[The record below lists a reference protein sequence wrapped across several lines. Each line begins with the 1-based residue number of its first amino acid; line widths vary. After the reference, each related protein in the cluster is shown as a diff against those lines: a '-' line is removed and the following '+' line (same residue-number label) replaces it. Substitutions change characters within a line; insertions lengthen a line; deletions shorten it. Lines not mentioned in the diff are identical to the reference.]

1 MTTEKATFGAG
12 CFWGVELEFQ
22 NAPGV
27 VATRVGY
34 AGGKIDNPT
43 YKQVCYENTNH
54 AEVVEVEFDPEKTT
68 YEALV
73 RLFFTL
79 HDPTQVNRQGPDV
92 GDQYRTVVFAH
103 SPEQAETARRV
114 KDEVSASGK
123 FRRPVATTI
132 EPAPTFWV
140 AEDYH
145 QSYLAKRG
153 MASCH
158 V

>member
-1 MTTEKATFGAG
+1 MIEKATFGAG

-27 VATRVGY
+27 LKTRVGY
-34 AGGKIDNPT
+34 AGGKTDNPT
-43 YKQVCYENTNH
+43 YKDVCYANTNH
-54 AEVVEVEFDPEKTT
+54 AEVVEVEFDAEKTT

-73 RLFFTL
+73 RLFFKL

-92 GDQYRTVVFAH
+92 GDQYRTVIFTH
-103 SPEQAETARRV
+103 SPEQAATAERV
-114 KDEVSASGK
+114 KAELGNEGA
-123 FRRPVATTI
+123 FRKPIATTI
-132 EPAPTFWV
+132 EPAPTFWE

-158 V
+158 I